1 MATVLATPGVYI
13 EEKNAFTNSVVPVPT
28 AIPCFIGFTEKATRD
43 HKSLLNQIVKIAS
56 FDEYTRYFGG
66 ASKVKYTVAFDV
78 ADKPPIDLAV
88 DNSEGQTQYFMYNA
102 MRLYYNNGGGD
113 CYVISVGT
121 YNNEDASNNAVL
133 TGDNI
138 NDALKLLEKEPEP
151 TMVVVPDGHTMGTK
165 EDYYGIW
172 QLIMP
177 HCRSMINRFAI
188 FDIYQGYEQP
198 DTEFSIIKDFRGAI
212 GTTDLNFGAVY
223 YPWIQST
230 VVQPTEI
237 NFTNLKDTA
246 PLVER
251 LKKEVEIL
259 FPKKKDKDG
268 NEVDNPRAVDIS
280 TNILDKLGADGEDI
294 DRQHNALLQISP
306 TYKAVMKLLREEMNI
321 QPPSGAMA
329 GIYKAVDASVGTHQ
343 APANVSLTSVVKPVI
358 HLDDHQQEDLN
369 VPISGKA
376 VNAIR
381 TFPGKGV
388 IVWGARTLDGNSQDW
403 RYISVRRTV
412 SMIELSI
419 KYAAEAFVFEPN
431 NSSTWSNLKAMITNF
446 LNNMWYAGALAGATP
461 DSSFSVDVGL
471 GSTMTPVDILDG
483 IMRVSVKI
491 AVTRPAEFIVITFE
505 QQMQTS

>member
-66 ASKVKYTVAFDV
+66 ASKTMYTLTFDK
-78 ADKPPIDLAV
+78 DENTPIDLAV
-88 DNSEGQTQYFMYNA
+88 DNGTFQSQYFMYNA

-113 CYVISVGT
+113 CYIISVGT
-121 YNNEDASNNAVL
+121 YNNEDGSANPKLETSS
-133 TGDNI
+133 I
-138 NDALKLLEKEPEP
+138 ESSIKLLEKEPEP
-151 TMVVVPDGHTMGTK
+151 TMVLVPDAHTM
-165 EDYYGIW
+165 ESEDDYYNVW
-172 QLIMP
+172 KLIMP
-177 HCRSMINRFAI
+177 HCKSMINRFAI
-188 FDIYQGYEQP
+188 LDIYKGNEQP
-198 DTEFSIIKDFRGAI
+198 DTEFSVIKSFREKI
-212 GTTDLNFGAVY
+212 GTTNLDFGAVY
-223 YPWIQST
+223 YPWVQST
-230 VVQPTEI
+230 VVQPSEVSFSNLANLEALTAKLTTEVDEL
-237 NFTNLKDTA
+237 F
-246 PLVER
+246 PP
-251 LKKEVEIL
+251 KKEGEENARA
-259 FPKKKDKDG
+259 KDIKD
-268 NEVDNPRAVDIS
+268 
-280 TNILDKLGADGEDI
+280 NIIAKLGAEGEDLG
-294 DRQHNALLQISP
+294 RQHSALMQISP
-306 TYKAVMKLLREEMNI
+306 TYKAVMNLLREQANV

-329 GIYKAVDASVGTHQ
+329 GIYKSVDSAVGTHQ
-343 APANVSLTSVVKPVI
+343 APANVSLTSVVKPVV

-412 SMIELSI
+412 SMIELSV

-471 GSTMTPVDILDG
+471 GATMTPVDILDG
-483 IMRVSVKI
+483 VMRVSVKI